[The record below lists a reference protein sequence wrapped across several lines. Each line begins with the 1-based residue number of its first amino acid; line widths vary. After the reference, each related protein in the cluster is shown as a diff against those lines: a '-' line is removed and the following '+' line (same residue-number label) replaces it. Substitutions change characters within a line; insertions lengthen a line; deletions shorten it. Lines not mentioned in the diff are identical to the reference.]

1 MMQKCLAFMG
11 KHFKSLTKLLKVF
24 EIISK
29 NVIFDFQNF
38 IFLARQF
45 LEQQKSKMPKYLACS
60 KKNLGLAQKIEYD
73 KNHVDGHSLKISNC

>member
-1 MMQKCLAFMG
+1 MG

-29 NVIFDFQNF
+29 NEFLTFRILF
-38 IFLARQF
+38 FLARQC

-60 KKNLGLAQKIEYD
+60 NKNLGLAQKIE
-73 KNHVDGHSLKISNC
+73 

>member
-1 MMQKCLAFMG
+1 MG

-38 IFLARQF
+38 ILARQC

-60 KKNLGLAQKIEYD
+60 NKNLELAQKIR
-73 KNHVDGHSLKISNC
+73 V

>member
-60 KKNLGLAQKIEYD
+60 NKNLELAQKIEYN
-73 KNHVDGHSLKISNC
+73 KNHVDVHSLKFSNC